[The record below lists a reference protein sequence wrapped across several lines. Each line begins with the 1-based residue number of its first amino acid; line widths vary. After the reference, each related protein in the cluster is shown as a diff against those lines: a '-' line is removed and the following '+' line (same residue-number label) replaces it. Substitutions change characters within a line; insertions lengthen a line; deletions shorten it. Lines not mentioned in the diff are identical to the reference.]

1 MSAYACTLR
10 LCFVTFLAIA
20 KTGVKA
26 LVPAKD
32 GRRYGFVIN
41 SFFDL
46 DVFDLEYGTLNFSPV
61 AL

>member
-1 MSAYACTLR
+1 MLAHQGCALCR
-10 LCFVTFLAIA
+10 LLAID
-20 KTGVKA
+20 KPGDKA

-41 SFFDL
+41 SFPDFDGL
-46 DVFDLEYGTLNFSPV
+46 GFGCGTLIFSPV